1 MEARVFN
8 QLLAAG
14 VKNNASDIH
23 LKAGA
28 PPMFRID
35 GKLREIKAAKL
46 TVEDTRNIVLTIISS
61 DQERQ
66 NMDRIQDMDRS
77 YLLSEVGRFRVN
89 IFKQRGGFEIV
100 LRIISL
106 DIPTFEKLGLPPV
119 LNDLSS
125 AERGLVLV
133 TGITGS
139 GKTSTLAAIVNYI
152 NQNFSKHVLTIE
164 DPIEF
169 LHTDFNSSISQREIG
184 PDTQD
189 FACALRSALRQ
200 DPDVIMVGE
209 IRDSETVDIAI
220 KASETG
226 HLVLSTLHTTDAT
239 HTVNRLIGLFPME
252 EQDLVR
258 MRLAESLRAIIS
270 QRLLPRKDGKGRVLA
285 AEILV
290 NTTTISECIRVRE
303 KTGKIREFIE
313 KGHDQYGMQS
323 FDQHLSFLYKQ
334 GVISLE
340 VARAASSNPSDFER
354 ALSFE

>member
-1 MEARVFN
+1 MEVRLFN

-14 VKNNASDIH
+14 VKNGASDVH

-35 GKLREIKAAKL
+35 GKLREIKAARL
-46 TVEDTRNIVLTIISS
+46 TPEDTRNIVLAILSS
-61 DQERQ
+61 DKQREAV
-66 NMDRIQDMDRS
+66 DGIQDLDTS
-77 YLLSEVGRFRVN
+77 YLLPDAGRFRVN
-89 IFKQRGGFEIV
+89 IFRQRGSFEIV

-106 DIPTFEKLGLPPV
+106 EIPTFEKLGLPPV
-119 LNDLSS
+119 LNDISS
-125 AERGLVLV
+125 NERGLILL
-133 TGITGS
+133 TGVTGS
-139 GKTSTLAAIVNYI
+139 GKSSTLAAIVNHI

-169 LHTDFNSSISQREIG
+169 LHQDFNCSISQREIG
-184 PDTQD
+184 PDAPD
-189 FACALRSALRQ
+189 FAKALRGALRQ

-239 HTVNRLIGLFPME
+239 HTINRLIGLFPME
-252 EQDLVR
+252 EQDVVR
-258 MRLAESLRAIIS
+258 MRLAESLKAIIS
-270 QRLLPRKDGKGRVLA
+270 QRLLPRQDGKGRVLA

-290 NTTTISECIRVRE
+290 NTTTISECIKVKE
-303 KTGKIREFIE
+303 KTAKIREFIE

-323 FDQHLSFLYKQ
+323 FDQHLSFLFKQ
-334 GVISLE
+334 GIVSME
-340 VARAASSNPSDFER
+340 VAKAAASNPSDFER

>member
-1 MEARVFN
+1 MDVKIFN

-14 VKNNASDIH
+14 IKNNASDIH
-23 LKAGA
+23 LKAAA
-28 PPMFRID
+28 PPIFRID

-46 TVEDTRNIVLTIISS
+46 TPEDTKNIVLAIVSNEK
-61 DQERQ
+61 QRQ
-66 NMDRIQDMDRS
+66 NIDNLQELDTS
-77 YLLSEVGRFRVN
+77 YLLPEAGRFRVN
-89 IFKQRGGFEIV
+89 VFKQRGSFEIV

-119 LNDLSS
+119 LNDISGN
-125 AERGLVLV
+125 ERGLILV

-139 GKTSTLAAIVNYI
+139 GKSSTLAAIVHYI
-152 NQNFSKHVLTIE
+152 NQNSSKHIITIE

-169 LHTDFNSSISQREIG
+169 LHADFNSSVSQREIG

-189 FACALRSALRQ
+189 FAIALRGALRQ

-226 HLVLSTLHTTDAT
+226 HLVLSTLHTTDST
-239 HTVNRLIGLFPME
+239 HTINRLIGLFPME
-252 EQDLVR
+252 EQEVVR

-290 NTTTISECIRVRE
+290 NTTTISECIRVKE
-303 KTGKIREFIE
+303 KTPKIKEFIE
-313 KGHDQYGMQS
+313 KGRDQYGMQS
-323 FDQHLSFLYKQ
+323 FDQHLSSLYKKD
-334 GVISLE
+334 VINLE
-340 VARAASSNPSDFER
+340 VAKAAASNPSDFER